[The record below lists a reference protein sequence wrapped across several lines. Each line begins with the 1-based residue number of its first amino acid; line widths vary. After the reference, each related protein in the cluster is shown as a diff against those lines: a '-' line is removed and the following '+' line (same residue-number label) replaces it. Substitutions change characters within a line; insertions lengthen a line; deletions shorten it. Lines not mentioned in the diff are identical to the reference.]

1 MVLLRTQDMWR
12 LLAFFLVIVDVDAS
26 SLSLDPPDQLVAWI
40 DGKEELLGSCRR
52 EMEEKISDDRVA
64 LLEVADC
71 NQIENPSGNIPHG
84 RFDSSGRLEGK
95 VKAASVILDKTS
107 SGRISDY
114 LDQRFGQRG
123 RKA

>member
-1 MVLLRTQDMWR
+1 MWS
-12 LLAFFLVIVDVDAS
+12 LLAFLLGIVDVDAS
-26 SLSLDPPDQLVAWI
+26 SLSLDPPDQLVAWV

-52 EMEEKISDDRVA
+52 EMEMKGVKISDDRVA